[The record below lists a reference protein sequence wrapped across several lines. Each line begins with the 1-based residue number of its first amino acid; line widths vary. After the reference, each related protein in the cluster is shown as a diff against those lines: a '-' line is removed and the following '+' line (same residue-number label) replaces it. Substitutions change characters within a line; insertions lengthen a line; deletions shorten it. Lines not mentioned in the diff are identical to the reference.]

1 MLEMTERKE
10 EHMSDRPKPIHSSAT
25 TEAIVAAHDG
35 ALTAALDGVR
45 WVRLGFLR
53 RLTRD
58 TVK

>member
-1 MLEMTERKE
+1 
-10 EHMSDRPKPIHSSAT
+10 MSDRPKPIHSSAT